1 MFQNASKN
9 LSRLDNEKIGSAKI
23 QLQSL
28 ASGGLSNL
36 KTTQTHAK
44 NSNRVDRHMILGG
57 DTFHFAWKDLV
68 V

>member
-36 KTTQTHAK
+36 KMTQTHVK
-44 NSNRVDRHMILGG
+44 NSNRVDRHVIPGG
-57 DTFHFAWKDLV
+57 DTFHFVWKDLV